1 MAGPIVPTEEQ
12 VEQRKFVNF
21 GRENITNVVSTNY
34 PGVYPGESHAWDVEQ
49 FRQNFSVIYHDVA
62 EQGNEAI
69 FSLVGIDA
77 SVVNAF
83 RRILIAE
90 VPTLAIEDV
99 FMINNTSILHD
110 EVLAARLGLIPLVGP
125 LEGMRWLRPLKRT
138 NADEEGTKSQRTD
151 FNAVRLTL
159 NVECTWKEN
168 GLRKKQADPRIPD
181 EEVYNN
187 SHIYA
192 SSLQFEPI
200 GRQSEFFPSP
210 IKPSSDK
217 ILIAKMRPGQKIH
230 AVMHA
235 VKSIGADHAK
245 FSPVA
250 TASYRLLPKTIITK
264 PILGADAK
272 KFARCFPKG
281 IVRLERVTATES
293 SDEKN
298 NGYANKEGELKAVVS
313 SNIEDMLRDPVT
325 RECLRH
331 EEFKDKVKLGRVQDH
346 FVFSVESSGQFPSEE
361 LFVESVKILR
371 RKCQRSLDALS
382 NMTY

>member
-1 MAGPIVPTEEQ
+1 MAGPVVPSQEQ
-12 VEQRKFVNF
+12 TEQRKFVNF

-34 PGVYPGESHAWDVEQ
+34 PGVYPGESHAWDISD
-49 FRQNFSVIYHDVA
+49 FRQTFTVIFHDVA

-110 EVLAARLGLIPLVGP
+110 EVLAARLGLIPLIGP
-125 LEGMRWLRPLKRT
+125 LEGMRWLRSVKRV
-138 NADEEGTKSQRTD
+138 NEEGVKSQRTD
-151 FNAVRLTL
+151 FNAVKLTL
-159 NVECTWKEN
+159 NVECTWKEG
-168 GLRKKQADPRIPD
+168 GLKKKQQDPRIPD
-181 EEVYNN
+181 EQVYHN

-192 SSLQFEPI
+192 DSLQFDPI
-200 GRQSEFFPSP
+200 GRQSEYFPEDRP
-210 IKPSSDK
+210 IRPSSDK
-217 ILIAKMRPGQKIH
+217 ILIAKMRPGQKINC
-230 AVMHA
+230 VMHA

-245 FSPVA
+245 FSPVS

-264 PILGADAK
+264 PILGSDAK

-281 IVRLERVTATES
+281 VIRLQEVTATEAAAG
-293 SDEKN
+293 E
-298 NGYANKEGELKAVVS
+298 GKEGELRAVVS
-313 SNIEDMLRDPVT
+313 DNLPDMLRDPVT

-331 EEFKDKVKLGRVQDH
+331 EEFKDKVRLGRVQDH

-371 RKCQRSLDALS
+371 RKCRRSLDALR
-382 NMTY
+382 NMNG